1 MESIYLMMKPNP
13 SDTYYFILQNSS
25 QFYISTEVSREISIR
40 LWCCHALWSRGSQ
53 RGPGVAMLGLPPPP
67 PPFPTELFIS
77 ASDSTILFLYVKT
90 LFTADY
96 WKSIYCRSH
105 RGFAL
110 AHSTAENICTET
122 EVYSALLSFR
132 TPTIYLYT
140 WGI

>member
-67 PPFPTELFIS
+67 SPFPHRALHFSLWLHNIVLICKNPIYSRLLEEHLLQKSQRLCTCSQHSWEYLHRNRS
-77 ASDSTILFLYVKT
+77 LQCST
-90 LFTADY
+90 
-96 WKSIYCRSH
+96 
-105 RGFAL
+105 
-110 AHSTAENICTET
+110 
-122 EVYSALLSFR
+122 
-132 TPTIYLYT
+132 
-140 WGI
+140 